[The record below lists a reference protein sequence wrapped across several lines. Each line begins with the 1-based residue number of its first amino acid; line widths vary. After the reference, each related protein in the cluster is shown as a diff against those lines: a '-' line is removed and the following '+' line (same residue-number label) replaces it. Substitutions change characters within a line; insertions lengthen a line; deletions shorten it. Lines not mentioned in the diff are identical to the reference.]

1 MRVNRGRS
9 SNLTTVLFIGDIVGK
24 AGRQTVKALVP
35 ELKSEYS
42 AHLVIANGENAA
54 GGFGLT
60 AGIADELFAVGID
73 VLTSGN
79 HIWQQK
85 DILDYIIRQPRL
97 IRPLNCSPDA
107 PGNGSCLVT
116 ASNGVRVAVIN
127 LLGRV
132 FVDGYSC
139 PFRAVMS
146 EVERLREERALLFVD
161 FHAEATAE
169 KRALG
174 WYLDGHVS
182 AVIGTHTHVQ
192 TADEEI
198 LPQGTA
204 YLTDAG
210 MTGAM
215 DSVIGVQKELAIR
228 KFLTAM
234 PVRFEAA
241 EARPELNGVVMTFDA
256 ETHHAATIERISR
269 PLRPK
274 ADMKGGNAR

>member
-1 MRVNRGRS
+1 MS
-9 SNLTTVLFIGDIVGK
+9 LTTIIFIGDVVGK
-24 AGRQTVKALVP
+24 AGRRAIKTLVP
-35 ELKSEYS
+35 ALKNEYH
-42 AHLVIANGENAA
+42 AHLVVANGENAA

-60 AGIADELFAVGID
+60 AGIADDLFAAGID

-85 DILDYIIRQPRL
+85 DILDYIVRQSRL

-107 PGNGSCLVT
+107 PGAGSCLVT

-132 FVDGYSC
+132 FLDGYSC
-139 PFRAVMS
+139 PFRAVIS
-146 EVERLREERALLFVD
+146 EIERLQEEQALMLVD

-174 WYLDGHVS
+174 WFLDAKVS
-182 AVIGTHTHVQ
+182 AVLGTHTHVQ
-192 TADEEI
+192 TADEQI
-198 LPQGTA
+198 LPKGTA
-204 YLTDAG
+204 YITDVG
-210 MTGAM
+210 MTGSM
-215 DSVIGVQKELAIR
+215 DSVIGVKKELAIR

-241 EARPELNGVVMTFDA
+241 ESMPELNGVVMTFDV
-256 ETHHAATIERISR
+256 ETRKALSIERISR
-269 PLRPK
+269 PLH
-274 ADMKGGNAR
+274 ANVS

>member
-1 MRVNRGRS
+1 MNS
-9 SNLTTVLFIGDIVGK
+9 TTILFIGDIVGK

-35 ELKSEYS
+35 QLRREYS

-60 AGIADELFAVGID
+60 AAIADELFAVGID

-85 DILDYIIRQPRL
+85 DILEYLVKQPHL

-107 PGNGSCLVT
+107 PGKGSCVVT

-132 FVDGYSC
+132 FLDGYTC
-139 PFRAVMS
+139 PFRTILS
-146 EVERLREERALLFVD
+146 EVERLREENALLFVD

-174 WYLDGHVS
+174 WYLDGHVG
-182 AVIGTHTHVQ
+182 AVVGTHTHVQ
-192 TADEEI
+192 TADEQI
-198 LPQGTA
+198 LPKGTA
-204 YLTDAG
+204 YITDVG

-215 DSVIGVQKELAIR
+215 DSVIGVKKELAIQ

-241 EARPELNGVVMTFDA
+241 EAMPELNGVVVMFNA
-256 ETHHAATIERISR
+256 ETRCALQIERIIR
-269 PLRPK
+269 PLRST
-274 ADMKGGNAR
+274 MK

>member
-1 MRVNRGRS
+1 L
-9 SNLTTVLFIGDIVGK
+9 NLTTILFIGDIVGK
-24 AGRQTVKALVP
+24 AGRHTVKTLVP
-35 ELKSEYS
+35 QLKREYA
-42 AHLVIANGENAA
+42 AHLVVANGENAA

-60 AGIADELFAVGID
+60 AAIAEELFALGID

-85 DILDYIIRQPRL
+85 DILDYIVKQPRL

-107 PGNGSCLVT
+107 PGGGSCLVT

-132 FVDGYSC
+132 FLDGYNC
-139 PFRAVMS
+139 PFRTIMS
-146 EVERLREERALLFVD
+146 EVERLRDEKALLLVD

-174 WYLDGHVS
+174 WYLDGQVS
-182 AVIGTHTHVQ
+182 AVVGTHTHVQ
-192 TADEEI
+192 TADEQI
-198 LPQGTA
+198 LPKGTA
-204 YLTDAG
+204 YITDVG

-215 DSVIGVQKELAIR
+215 DSVIGVKKELAIQ

-241 EARPELNGVVMTFDA
+241 EAKPELNGVVMTFDYEA
-256 ETHHAATIERISR
+256 RRAVNIERVSR
-269 PLRPK
+269 PFCQ
-274 ADMKGGNAR
+274 